1 MVSTFSTEL
10 RLEQIATGEKSG
22 TWGTINN
29 LQMANVE
36 AAIAGTI
43 TVQFAS
49 NANDTLVAASDG
61 TDDEARHMFV
71 KLTSG
76 VSLTA
81 TRNMVVPT
89 SSKLYFVHNATT
101 GGAAAAVQIIG
112 ATGTGTTVPNGA
124 YAALY
129 HDGTNV
135 IPAFDHASTLTAFAD
150 TSAGDLATMGY
161 TPGEGLILTGQ
172 GSTNDVTIKN
182 DADGEVMG
190 VLTGTTTAAFKGQV
204 TAVGAITASAGVELG
219 HATDTTITRASAG
232 DLNIEGNI
240 AYRAGGTD
248 VPVADGG
255 TGVSTL
261 TDGGILVGSGTGA
274 VTAMAVLAD
283 GEIIVGDGTTD
294 PVAESGATAR
304 TSLGAAALGANSDIT
319 SITGLTTD
327 LTVAQGGTGAGTF
340 TDGGILLGSGTGAVT
355 AMAVL
360 ADSEMIVGDGTTD
373 PVAESGAT
381 LRTSIGVGTGD
392 SPQLTGIELG
402 HATDSTITRAS
413 AGDINVEGNV
423 VYRAGGTDVPVADGG
438 TGVST
443 LTDGGIL
450 LGSGTGAITAMAVL
464 ADGEIIVGDGTTDPV
479 AESGATAR
487 TSLGAAAL
495 GANSDITS
503 ITGLTTDLTVAQGG
517 TGAGT
522 FTDGGILLG
531 SGTGAITAMAVL
543 ATGEMIVGDG
553 TTDPGAVSLSGDVT
567 INSSGVVTI
576 AATSVEGSMLNTN
589 VISGQT
595 ALTSSLALTDEL
607 LVSDAGTLKRMD
619 ISLVTGLASADA
631 TALAIALG

>member
-1 MVSTFSTEL
+1 MVTKITDYSTTAASNTDVGGISLAEGWLPSTV
-10 RLEQIATGEKSG
+10 
-22 TWGTINN
+22 NN
-29 LQMANVE
+29 LQRELLAQMAKASQAEAGWLELQNSITAGTTQTQTGSAAITGPLARVTTCANAGDGVKLPTCAAEVMVVIMNLGAENLQVWPNTSDTTNGGSANAVDANVIPPNSSRTYVGLD
-36 AAIAGTI
+36 A
-43 TVQFAS
+43 
-49 NANDTLVAASDG
+49 
-61 TDDEARHMFV
+61 TDWRAVPVSIGAVLAD
-71 KLTSG
+71 
-76 VSLTA
+76 SLTA
-81 TRNMVVPT
+81 
-89 SSKLYFVHNATT
+89 L
-101 GGAAAAVQIIG
+101 GL
-112 ATGTGTTVPNGA
+112 GTANSPQFT
-124 YAALY
+124 
-129 HDGTNV
+129 
-135 IPAFDHASTLTAFAD
+135 
-150 TSAGDLATMGY
+150 
-161 TPGEGLILTGQ
+161 
-172 GSTNDVTIKN
+172 
-182 DADGEVMG
+182 
-190 VLTGTTTAAFKGQV
+190 
-204 TAVGAITASAGVELG
+204 GVELG

-261 TDGGILVGSGTGA
+261 TDGGILV
-274 VTAMAVLAD
+274 
-283 GEIIVGDGTTD
+283 
-294 PVAESGATAR
+294 
-304 TSLGAAALGANSDIT
+304 
-319 SITGLTTD
+319 
-327 LTVAQGGTGAGTF
+327 
-340 TDGGILLGSGTGAVT
+340 GSGTGAVT

-464 ADGEIIVGDGTTDPV
+464 A
-479 AESGATAR
+479 
-487 TSLGAAAL
+487 
-495 GANSDITS
+495 
-503 ITGLTTDLTVAQGG
+503 
-517 TGAGT
+517 
-522 FTDGGILLG
+522 
-531 SGTGAITAMAVL
+531 
-543 ATGEMIVGDG
+543 TGEMIVGDG

>member
-1 MVSTFSTEL
+1 MASTFTTSFGIEK
-10 RLEQIATGEKSG
+10 IATGEQAGAWGTTTNHNADILDRIASYTAVALSG
-22 TWGTINN
+22 TTHTLTVREASPGAGTENLQDGMYRVIKFTGALGANN
-29 LQMANVE
+29 TVTIAPNTSKAWFIVENATTDSGSSGPYSVILTQGSGANITLQNGKNAIVYCDGAGSGAVVFNALNDLQMA
-36 AAIAGTI
+36 
-43 TVQFAS
+43 
-49 NANDTLVAASDG
+49 TLEV
-61 TDDEARHMFV
+61 T
-71 KLTSG
+71 
-76 VSLTA
+76 
-81 TRNMVVPT
+81 
-89 SSKLYFVHNATT
+89 
-101 GGAAAAVQIIG
+101 GAAAIDGLLTAGASVAVTG
-112 ATGTGTTVPNGA
+112 NVTTTGTVE
-124 YAALY
+124 
-129 HDGTNV
+129 
-135 IPAFDHASTLTAFAD
+135 PAGD
-150 TSAGDLATMGY
+150 TSAADNAAIGY
-161 TPGEGLILTGQ
+161 TAAEGLVLTGQ
-172 GSTNDVTIKN
+172 GATNDVTIKN

-232 DLNIEGNI
+232 NLNI
-240 AYRAGGTD
+240 
-248 VPVADGG
+248 
-255 TGVSTL
+255 
-261 TDGGILVGSGTGA
+261 
-274 VTAMAVLAD
+274 
-283 GEIIVGDGTTD
+283 
-294 PVAESGATAR
+294 
-304 TSLGAAALGANSDIT
+304 
-319 SITGLTTD
+319 
-327 LTVAQGGTGAGTF
+327 
-340 TDGGILLGSGTGAVT
+340 
-355 AMAVL
+355 
-360 ADSEMIVGDGTTD
+360 
-373 PVAESGAT
+373 
-381 LRTSIGVGTGD
+381 
-392 SPQLTGIELG
+392 
-402 HATDSTITRAS
+402 
-413 AGDINVEGNV
+413 EGNV

-543 ATGEMIVGDG
+543 ASGEMIVGDG

-595 ALTSSLALTDEL
+595 ALTSGLALTDEL

-619 ISLVTGLASADA
+619 ISLVTNIASADA